1 MSPSTLNE
9 VPLERLLKI
18 NDACNRFER
27 ALQAGAEVRVEEFL
41 TEVIEADRLI
51 LRAEL
56 DAIQGERRETFENR
70 PPAEIGEYLVEEELG
85 RGGMGQVRRAV
96 HRTMKRR
103 VAIKFL
109 HVPAA
114 DQQATADK
122 RFQREVEIL
131 ARLHHPNVVNAFDAG
146 RSGPWRY
153 LVTEL
158 IDGDDLARWVRT
170 HGPMK
175 AVQAIDVIEQT
186 CLGLE
191 YLHSQGVVH
200 RDLKP
205 ANVMLDTT
213 GRVRILDVGVARA
226 LAENEAGS
234 VTQPGCIVGSVD
246 YMAPEQ
252 AGGAH
257 QADARSD
264 LYSLGCTLFHVL
276 TARRM
281 YDGESPIEV
290 LIAHRDQAIPSLGTA
305 APPELQQ
312 LFAQLVAKDPNGRP
326 ASASE
331 VLARLRSLR
340 KGKGR
345 EAAPQ
350 QRAAPQSRVAI
361 ALAAAGFVAL
371 ALFGAWWFWGGAA
384 PAAPSLAEYPLADP
398 AGYQQRWAKHLKLPV
413 AATDDSGLAF
423 VLVPPGRFVMGTLD
437 AELQPLLA
445 VERDPERWARLVA
458 EQAKPMEI
466 AKGFYLGAT
475 EVTVGQFRR
484 FIDATKRSTYA
495 EEPNLAW
502 GTVKGKWLLKNG
514 FHWDNL
520 GDHPKSDEL
529 PVFNLTWDE
538 VKAFCDWLN
547 VRTAGR
553 ARYRLPVEAEWEY
566 ACRAGSASAYCCG
579 DDHRVL
585 GKFAWF
591 ANNAQM
597 MVYPVGRKL
606 PNAFGLYDMHGNH
619 GEWCGVADRDSPLF
633 TPIPGDAATARPS
646 RGGHFFEPAE
656 RLRSAARDWGP
667 ASAMGKGGFRVLKQL
682 GE

>member
-1 MSPSTLNE
+1 MIPSTLNE
-9 VPLERLLKI
+9 VPLDRLLKI

-41 TEVIEADRLI
+41 TEVVEADRLI

-56 DAIQGERRETFENR
+56 DAIRGERQQSFENK

-109 HVPAA
+109 HVPAS
-114 DQQATADK
+114 DQQAASDK

-131 ARLHHPNVVNAFDAG
+131 ARLQHPNIVSAFDAG

-158 IDGDDLARWVRT
+158 IEGDDLARWVRT
-170 HGPMK
+170 HGPMS
-175 AVQAIDVIEQT
+175 AEQAIEVIEQT
-186 CLGLE
+186 CMGLE
-191 YLHSQGVVH
+191 YLHSQSVVH

-226 LAENEAGS
+226 LVENEAGS
-234 VTQPGCIVGSVD
+234 VTQPGCIVGTVD

-276 TARRM
+276 TGRRM

-290 LIAHRDQAIPSLGTA
+290 LIAHRDQAIPSLGSA
-305 APPELQQ
+305 APLELQQ
-312 LFAQLVAKDPNGRP
+312 LFAQLVAKDPKDRP

-331 VLARLRSLR
+331 VLARLRTLR
-340 KGKGR
+340 QGKR
-345 EAAPQ
+345 PASP
-350 QRAAPQSRVAI
+350 RVAQHAVI
-361 ALAAAGFVAL
+361 GLAAAVLAAL
-371 ALFGAWWFWGGAA
+371 TLFSVWWFWGRTSA
-384 PAAPSLAEYPLADP
+384 PALADYPLADA

-413 AATDDSGLAF
+413 AATDDTGLAF
-423 VLVPPGRFVMGTLD
+423 VLVPPGRFMMGTPD

-445 VERDPERWARLVA
+445 VERDPERWARLAA
-458 EQAKPMEI
+458 EQAKPIEI
-466 AKGFYLGAT
+466 TKGFYLGAK
-475 EVTVGQFRR
+475 EVTIGQFRR
-484 FIDATKRSTYA
+484 FIDATRRKTYA
-495 EEPNLAW
+495 EEPNPAW
-502 GTVKGKWLLKNG
+502 GTEQGKWLLKNG

-520 GDHPKSDEL
+520 GDHPKSDDL
-529 PVFNLTWDE
+529 PVFNITWDE
-538 VKAFCDWLN
+538 AKAFCDWLN
-547 VRTAGR
+547 VATSGR

-566 ACRAGSASAYCCG
+566 ACRAGSVTPYCCG
-579 DDHRVL
+579 DDPRL
-585 GKFAWF
+585 LKQYAWF
-591 ANNAQM
+591 EKNAEM
-597 MVYPVGRKL
+597 LISPVGRKL
-606 PNAFGLYDMHGNH
+606 PNAFGLFDMHGNH
-619 GEWCGVADRDSPLF
+619 GEWCGVADRASPLF
-633 TPIPGDAATARPS
+633 TPHPGDTATERPS

-667 ASAMGKGGFRVLKQL
+667 ARSMGKGGFRVLKEL
-682 GE
+682 SELP